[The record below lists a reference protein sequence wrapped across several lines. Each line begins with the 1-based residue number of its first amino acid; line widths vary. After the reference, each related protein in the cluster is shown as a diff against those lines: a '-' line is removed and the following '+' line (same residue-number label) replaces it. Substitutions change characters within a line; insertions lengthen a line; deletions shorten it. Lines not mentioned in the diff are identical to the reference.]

1 MKGALPPNAVTVQN
15 TKWAHAFAE
24 TPTVVGWYANDNI
37 YSCAIGSVTT
47 TGCTISIKNV
57 GEQANGI
64 EGRVYAVAY
73 ITLTGNFST
82 AGNTSVIETIPAG
95 FRPMPAVGGLLH
107 GSDNGGDNS
116 FYLWANSD
124 GSMLLNG
131 SCSSGRFVGVSGC
144 WLTGDPMPV

>member
-1 MKGALPPNAVTVQN
+1 MPYSDRYIQLRRMGRL
-15 TKWAHAFAE
+15 
-24 TPTVVGWYANDNI
+24 VVA
-37 YSCAIGSVTT
+37 A
-47 TGCTISIKNV
+47 
-57 GEQANGI
+57 
-64 EGRVYAVAY
+64 AY

-82 AGNTSVIETIPAG
+82 VSNTSVIETIPAG

>member
-1 MKGALPPNAVTVQN
+1 MPYSDRYIQLRRMGRL
-15 TKWAHAFAE
+15 
-24 TPTVVGWYANDNI
+24 VVA
-37 YSCAIGSVTT
+37 A
-47 TGCTISIKNV
+47 
-57 GEQANGI
+57 
-64 EGRVYAVAY
+64 AY
-73 ITLTGNFST
+73 ITLTGNFLT

-131 SCSSGRFVGVSGC
+131 SGSSGRFVGVSGC

>member
-1 MKGALPPNAVTVQN
+1 MPYSDRYIQLRRMGRL
-15 TKWAHAFAE
+15 
-24 TPTVVGWYANDNI
+24 VVA
-37 YSCAIGSVTT
+37 A
-47 TGCTISIKNV
+47 
-57 GEQANGI
+57 
-64 EGRVYAVAY
+64 AY

-131 SCSSGRFVGVSGC
+131 SGSSSRFVGVSGC